1 MSIRDERL
9 RRELIYM
16 QDLAKGSS
24 LIDFVVRGNPPD
36 DYLVTF
42 RCLGMTAAD
51 RTGSEHVAQ
60 IYLHA
65 DYPRRA
71 PQVSVLTPC
80 FHPNIAAL
88 MQMAPF
94 QARVQQLLAAAPNQE
109 AREQVV
115 QQLSSNEWFYKS
127 HVCLDTLDR
136 NWSTSITLDL
146 ICIELGELIQYKR
159 HNVEDPL
166 NHEAAAWTLRNL
178 DRLPVDSRN
187 LLDFK
192 ALESIRILSE
202 VAGAHP
208 EVILRIIDE
217 EECRVPCRDR

>member
-9 RRELIYM
+9 RRELVYM
-16 QDLAKGSS
+16 EELRRSS
-24 LIDFVVRGNPPD
+24 SMIDFVARGHPPD

-42 RCLGMTAAD
+42 RCLGMIAAD
-51 RTGSEHVAQ
+51 GTGTEHVAQ

-65 DYPRRA
+65 GYPRHA
-71 PQVSVLTPC
+71 PQVSILTPS

-88 MQMAPF
+88 IQMAPF
-94 QARVQQLLAAAPNQE
+94 QARVQQLLAAAPDQE
-109 AREQVV
+109 ARERIV
-115 QQLSSNEWFYKS
+115 QQLSSDERFFKS

-136 NWSTSITLDL
+136 NWSPSITLDL

-159 HNVEDPL
+159 HNVDDPL
-166 NHEAAAWTLRNL
+166 NYEAAAWTRRNL

-192 ALESIRILSE
+192 ALDNIRILEE
-202 VAGAHP
+202 VPGAEP
-208 EVILRIIDE
+208 EISLRIIDE
-217 EECRVPCRDR
+217 EVSGVPWRDR